1 MFSRKSV
8 RSTKSL
14 RERQEDSSSCTSLA
28 CRMTSICLLSFL
40 SSSTIMLSTSA
51 LLTGSEVVPL
61 SRMLA
66 IRAAT
71 PCLATL
77 YPSSTGVMRA
87 CAMISSS
94 KDEEAALAPA

>member
-1 MFSRKSV
+1 MISGENSKSSSSSSLVAWSTWILMFSRKSV
-8 RSTKSL
+8 RSTNSL
-14 RERQEDSSSCTSLA
+14 RERHEDSISCSSLA

-51 LLTGSEVVPL
+51 LLTGSLVAPL

-77 YPSSTGVMRA
+77 
-87 CAMISSS
+87 
-94 KDEEAALAPA
+94 